1 MCEQRITELE
11 IKIAYQEDL
20 LQELNTIVAHQQQSL
35 MALEKV
41 CRLLYERLDNIAT
54 GQIDSIIDEP
64 PPHY

>member
-20 LQELNTIVAHQQQSL
+20 LQELNTVVAHQQQSL

-41 CRLLYERLDNIAT
+41 CRLLYERLDNIAF
-54 GQIDSIIDEP
+54 GQIDPIIDEP